1 MNAVNTVNSTNSPK
15 KILLIDIS
23 HMFFR
28 AYYSFPRNLRDGNG
42 DPINAIFGVAQILLT
57 AIERHKPDYI
67 FGAKDL
73 GKKTIRSDKMPEYK
87 GHRPE
92 MDDDLRVQIPRVYE
106 MLLSWGMPIYSVEN
120 YEADDVIASIAEM
133 YKGDSNFT
141 VEILTGDADAFQLIS
156 DNVSVLKP
164 SKGENIEF
172 TREVLFEKK
181 GLYPEEII
189 DFKGMAGDVSDNLK
203 GVAGIGE
210 KGAITFIREYGDLD
224 KIYEA
229 VDAGLIKG
237 ARQKKMIAGKD
248 DAYFTKEMAR
258 LYRNLQIEDFN
269 LEDGCLKDFTIDI
282 ACMYFNEELG
292 SNTLQNRIKTIF
304 NYEDTEEESSGVQS
318 ELF

>member
-1 MNAVNTVNSTNSPK
+1 MNTENTPK

-28 AYYSFPRNLRDGNG
+28 AYYAFPRNLRDENG
-42 DPINAIFGVAQILLT
+42 EPINAIFGVAQILLS
-57 AIERHKPDYI
+57 AIETHKPDYI

-73 GKKTIRSDKMPEYK
+73 GKKTIRSEKMPEYK

-92 MDDDLRVQIPRVYE
+92 IDDDLRVQIPRVYE

-120 YEADDVIASIAEM
+120 YEADDVIASIANM
-133 YKGDSNFT
+133 YDGNPDFK

-156 DNVSVLKP
+156 DNISVLKP

-172 TREVLFEKK
+172 TRDVLFEKK

-189 DFKGMAGDVSDNLK
+189 DFKGMAGDTSDNLK
-203 GVAGIGE
+203 GVAGVGE
-210 KGAITFIREYGDLD
+210 KGAITFIREYGNLE

-229 VDAGLIKG
+229 IESGLVKG
-237 ARQKKMIAGKD
+237 AKQKKMIAGKE
-248 DAYFTKEMAR
+248 DAYFTRDMAR
-258 LYRNLQIEDFN
+258 LYKDLQIEEYSLD
-269 LEDGCLKDFTIDI
+269 DGYLNDFTIDV
-282 ACMYFNEELG
+282 ACMYFEQELG
-292 SNTLQNRIKTIF
+292 STTLQNRIKAIF
-304 NYEDTEEESSGVQS
+304 NYEEETEETIKNTDAQS

>member
-1 MNAVNTVNSTNSPK
+1 MNTK

-28 AYYSFPRNLRDGNG
+28 AYYSFPKNLRDGNG
-42 DPINAIFGVAQILLT
+42 EPINAIFGVAQIMLS

-67 FGAKDL
+67 LGAKDL

-106 MLLSWGMPIYSVEN
+106 MLMSWGIPIYSVKN
-120 YEADDVIASIAEM
+120 YEADDVIASITNL
-133 YKGDSNFT
+133 YDGNPDFK

-156 DNVSVLKP
+156 SNVSVLKP

-172 TREVLFEKK
+172 TREILFEKK
-181 GLYPEEII
+181 GFYPEEVC
-189 DFKGMAGDVSDNLK
+189 DFKGIAGDASDNLK
-203 GVAGIGE
+203 GVAGVGE

-229 VDAGLIKG
+229 IEEGLVKG
-237 ARQKKMIAGKD
+237 VKQKKMIAGKA
-248 DAYFTKEMAR
+248 DAYFTREMAK
-258 LYRNLQIEDFN
+258 LYRNLIIDGFDLDDGN
-269 LEDGCLKDFTIDI
+269 LDDFTIDT
-282 ACMYFNEELG
+282 ACMYFDQELG

-304 NYEDTEEESSGVQS
+304 NYEEEVDNSKEQI

>member
-1 MNAVNTVNSTNSPK
+1 MNNTK
-15 KILLIDIS
+15 KILLIDVS

-28 AYYSFPRNLRDGNG
+28 AYYAFPRNLRDENG
-42 DPINAIFGVAQILLT
+42 EPINAIFGVAQILLS

-73 GKKTIRSDKMPEYK
+73 GKKTVRSEVMPEYK

-106 MLLSWGMPIYSVEN
+106 MLLSWGMPLYSVEN
-120 YEADDVIASIAEM
+120 YEADDVIASIANM
-133 YKGDSNFT
+133 YDGNADFKIE
-141 VEILTGDADAFQLIS
+141 VLTGDADAFQLIS
-156 DNVSVLKP
+156 ENVSVLKP

-172 TREVLFEKK
+172 TRDVLFEKK

-189 DFKGMAGDVSDNLK
+189 DFKGMAGDSSDNLK
-203 GVAGIGE
+203 GVVGIGE

-229 VDAGLIKG
+229 VEAGLIKG
-237 ARQKKMIAGKD
+237 AKQKKMIAGKE
-248 DAYFTKEMAR
+248 DAYFTRDMAR
-258 LYRNLQIEDFN
+258 LYRS
-269 LEDGCLKDFTIDI
+269 LEIDGYDLNDGLLSDFTIDL
-282 ACMYFNEELG
+282 ACLYFDQELG
-292 SNTLQNRIKTIF
+292 SNTLQNRMKAIF
-304 NYEDTEEESSGVQS
+304 NYEEEVIDDETQA